1 MKIQA
6 LIDRTT
12 SEGERKAA
20 ALARDRILSKQ
31 LQEPKEYHITLH
43 SIWQKSLLKAL
54 CKKYGLHTYRYPKQK
69 HTTTMVLVTP
79 AFIDEVLW
87 PEYLEYSS
95 LLQDLILEVVDTVI
109 VKIEQEVPATPSSG
123 DREIIAAIGDHK

>member
-1 MKIQA
+1 MSLPEKLMKIQA
-6 LIDRTT
+6 LIDRTM

-54 CKKYGLHTYRYPKQK
+54 CKKYGS
-69 HTTTMVLVTP
+69 TP
-79 AFIDEVLW
+79 TAIQSRNTPLLW
-87 PEYLEYSS
+87 FW
-95 LLQDLILEVVDTVI
+95 
-109 VKIEQEVPATPSSG
+109 
-123 DREIIAAIGDHK
+123 

>member
-1 MKIQA
+1 
-6 LIDRTT
+6 
-12 SEGERKAA
+12 
-20 ALARDRILSKQ
+20 
-31 LQEPKEYHITLH
+31 
-43 SIWQKSLLKAL
+43 
-54 CKKYGLHTYRYPKQK
+54 
-69 HTTTMVLVTP
+69 MVLVTP

-109 VKIEQEVPATPSSG
+109 VKIEQGVPATPSSG